1 MDWPRVLNGSS
12 LILSWTRGWV
22 AFETNITDTEHIDLV
37 RCEKLISRPVR
48 SGLVQFLL
56 ASFTMYPKD
65 FRTRQKIDS
74 VLCEHSLSQLTV
86 ISYAAILSFY

>member
-1 MDWPRVLNGSS
+1 MDRPRVLNGSS
-12 LILSWTRGWV
+12 LILSWTRDWV
-22 AFETNITDTEHIDLV
+22 AFETNITDTEHIDPV

-56 ASFTMYPKD
+56 ASFTIYRKD

-86 ISYAAILSFY
+86 ISYTAILSSY